1 MKRFLTQCIIFS
13 VFVIATIAVGE
24 YYVRTQILNPYRYK
38 NEYIEKNGKQ
48 VEMLILGSSYNYYGI
63 SPKELG
69 FNSFNLAN
77 VGQEWFYDRLLLEHY
92 IPLMPNLKY
101 VLLNVSTF
109 SLFVDKD
116 AVQSDEFAPNYKM
129 YMGIDYYPDF
139 STRNFEFFNFSVYSD
154 KLRSILIGKNVA
166 TYDSLGLG
174 NKLILHPREP
184 YFERYYAATI
194 ERHTTND
201 TTWLDTNKGYLLSI
215 IKTCRE
221 HGIKLLL
228 VTTPTWQT
236 YYDNMPGWQIDMML
250 NTIKGI
256 TDEYHIPYFNHLK
269 CEILEHDDFYD
280 VDHLTT
286 SGAAKFSNI
295 LHNEIDNYINSTKQ
309 DAQ

>member
-48 VEMLILGSSYNYYGI
+48 VEMLILGSSHSYYGI

-109 SLFVDKD
+109 SLFVNKD

-129 YMGIDYYPDF
+129 YMGIDYYPDY
-139 STRNFEFFNFSVYSD
+139 STRNFECFNFSVYSD

-184 YFERYYAATI
+184 YFERYYAAAI
-194 ERHTTND
+194 ERHTAND

-215 IKTCRE
+215 IKT
-221 HGIKLLL
+221 
-228 VTTPTWQT
+228 
-236 YYDNMPGWQIDMML
+236 
-250 NTIKGI
+250 
-256 TDEYHIPYFNHLK
+256 
-269 CEILEHDDFYD
+269 
-280 VDHLTT
+280 
-286 SGAAKFSNI
+286 
-295 LHNEIDNYINSTKQ
+295 
-309 DAQ
+309 